1 MTKRYDD
8 LTPNADADNA
18 DKTDVERRP
27 RGARMDRVER
37 ERAMVEHGSAG
48 LQNREK
54 GPHNEDRMLVDP
66 SAGLYGVLDG
76 MGGHAGGE
84 VASRLGQEELQKA
97 GLAIPEDARYDGAAA
112 AAFLQQAVEA
122 ANARINR
129 EARANMELEGMGTT
143 CSVLH
148 IVRDRASG
156 KPTEVVTA
164 QVGDSRVYRIRGGR
178 LERITKDQSP
188 IQEAID
194 ASFPVD
200 RQPLPAD
207 ADQVGDPDADARMT
221 PGQRAFIKQFRNR
234 ISGAVGLKEAVKVD
248 VQRHDVE
255 EGDVY
260 FATSDGVH
268 DNLTDREIEEI
279 ARRHAANPQL
289 MVEEMTRLARQR
301 DVERNRAKMA
311 GQSVEGALDRGKDDD
326 TSAVAVRLNEV
337 HVAVEA
343 APEEQPLIAQET
355 IDGWRQMDDDG
366 LERVEVQ
373 YRRILRAWSKGG
385 RVNPGEISRA
395 HGMREAYLAATTD
408 GERATILTQDSAYKR
423 AALEA
428 IDGVHIERY
437 IPAETLAEWEGNP
450 TADLERTTSGY
461 GEIIETIDARQS
473 LPQQLVSRAHGMR
486 EAYGRAQ
493 SDAERAAI
501 LGRDRTYK
509 EMATRAIDRILAKRA
524 GGSFPDDYDTID
536 TPTKAQRWLQVYG
549 ERLQLLEDGYKAL
562 EQKREAVTRFRWPEG
577 ASSEQVQACLAAER
591 EHVRRRIRQA
601 KRSLQA
607 GGRRPGRAAGT
618 NPSQPT
624 A

>member
-1 MTKRYDD
+1 MPKPPPIDRF
-8 LTPNADADNA
+8 PGADAD
-18 DKTDVERRP
+18 KTEVERQP
-27 RGARMDRVER
+27 RGARMERVER

-84 VASRLGQEELQKA
+84 VASRLCQEELQKA
-97 GLAIPEDARYDGAAA
+97 GLAMPEDARYDGASA
-112 AAFLQQAVEA
+112 AAFLQRAVET

-129 EARANMELEGMGTT
+129 EARVSVELNGMGTT

-148 IVRDRASG
+148 IVRDRVSG
-156 KPTEVVTA
+156 KPTEVATA
-164 QVGDSRVYRIRGGR
+164 QVGDSRVYRIRRGK

-194 ASFPVD
+194 TRSPVD
-200 RQPLPAD
+200 GQPLPSD
-207 ADQVGDPDADARMT
+207 ADQVGDPDADARMP
-221 PGQRAFIKQFRNR
+221 PGQRAFIKRFRNR
-234 ISGAVGLKEAVKVD
+234 ISGAVGVKEAVKVD

-301 DVERNRAKMA
+301 DVEKDRAEAA

-337 HVAVEA
+337 HVVVET

-355 IDGWRQMDDDG
+355 IDGWRELDDNG
-366 LERVEVQ
+366 LEKMIGGYQ
-373 YRRILRAWSKGG
+373 RILRARKEGKP
-385 RVNPGEISRA
+385 VIPQQISRA
-395 HGMREAYLAATTD
+395 RGIREAYLVATTD
-408 GERATILTQDSAYKR
+408 AERAAILAQDSAYKR
-423 AALEA
+423 TALEA
-428 IDGVHIERY
+428 IDGVYIERY
-437 IPAETLAEWEGNP
+437 VPAEMLAEWEGYS
-450 TADLERTTSGY
+450 TDKLDTLAKGY

-473 LPQQLVSRAHGMR
+473 LPVGLVSRAHGMR
-486 EAYGRAQ
+486 EAYGRAG

-501 LGRDRTYK
+501 LGRDRQYK
-509 EMATRAIDRILAKRA
+509 EIATRAISRILAQRA
-524 GGSFPDDYDTID
+524 GTGRFSDDYDRLD
-536 TPTKAQRWLQVYG
+536 PPAKARQWLGMYE
-549 ERLQLLEDGYKAL
+549 ERLQLLEDGYKPL
-562 EQKREAVTRFRWPEG
+562 EQKAVAVTRFRWLG
-577 ASSEQVQACLAAER
+577 DASSEQIQACLAAER

-607 GGRRPGRAAGT
+607 GGRGTARPAS
-618 NPSQPT
+618 PSAPQ
-624 A
+624 ANA

>member
-8 LTPNADADNA
+8 FIADSDADKPA
-18 DKTDVERRP
+18 VERRP
-27 RGARMDRVER
+27 LGARMGRVER

-129 EARANMELEGMGTT
+129 EARASTELKGMGTT

-148 IVRDRASG
+148 IVRDRVSG

-164 QVGDSRVYRIRGGR
+164 QVGDSRVYRIRRGK
-178 LERITKDQSP
+178 LERLTKDQSP

-194 ASFPVD
+194 SGSPVD
-200 RQPLPAD
+200 KQPLPPD

-221 PGQRAFIKQFRNR
+221 PGQRVFIKQFRNR
-234 ISGAVGLKEAVKVD
+234 ISGAVGGKETVKVD

-301 DVERNRAKMA
+301 DVEKDRVDAA
-311 GQSVEGALDRGKDDD
+311 GQPVEGALGRGKDDD

-337 HVAVEA
+337 HVASET

-355 IDGWRQMDDDG
+355 IDGWHRMGDDK
-366 LERVEVQ
+366 LERVEDQ

-385 RVNPGEISRA
+385 RVNSGEISRA
-395 HGMREAYLAATTD
+395 HGMREAYLAATTNA
-408 GERATILTQDSAYKR
+408 ERAAILTKDGAYKR
-423 AALEA
+423 AALDA
-428 IDGVHIERY
+428 LDGISIERY
-437 IPAETLAEWEGNP
+437 VPAETLAKWEDET
-450 TADLERTTSGY
+450 TADLEKTA
-461 GEIIETIDARQS
+461 GEYRRILDAHDQGFE
-473 LPQQLVSRAHGMR
+473 LPAQAVSRANGIR
-486 EAYGRAQ
+486 DAYHRAQ
-493 SDAERAAI
+493 TDGERRDALR
-501 LGRDRTYK
+501 RDRMYK
-509 EMATRAIDRILAKRA
+509 EIATRAIGRILAKRA
-524 GGSFPDDYDTID
+524 GVGRFSDNYDRLD
-536 TPTKAQRWLQVYG
+536 PPAKAQYWLLVYEG
-549 ERLQLLEDGYKAL
+549 RLQLLEDGYKPL
-562 EQKREAVTRFRWPEG
+562 EQKMGAVTRFHWPEG
-577 ASSEQVQACLAAER
+577 ASSEQIQACLAAER

-601 KRSLQA
+601 KRSLQV

-618 NPSQPT
+618 NPSQPM